1 MQGVCVCR
9 RELRKGWEAMDKILE
24 LQNSEEINEDAM
36 HQSTVSYFMCIGAP
50 SNGSA
55 MFC

>member
-1 MQGVCVCR
+1 MRKVIDLQSVE
-9 RELRKGWEAMDKILE
+9 EL
-24 LQNSEEINEDAM
+24 NNDAM
-36 HQSTVSYFMCIGAP
+36 HDSSASYLACGGAP

>member
-1 MQGVCVCR
+1 
-9 RELRKGWEAMDKILE
+9 MDKILE